1 MKRSSILILM
11 ILLCFTQKII
21 TETPNNKP
29 TGHEAKKYIK
39 LKNPVIHFLDGVH
52 GCLDGNA
59 IADMFSI
66 KKKIQDLQHGI
77 FDKKTNSH
85 RGKFTYMNQPAS
97 ITMLL
102 KYEEELEKNP
112 EQPDKQK
119 MENDLNR
126 CLKEARTDFIQ
137 ATLYFMDKIK
147 GTKGLVMKLITE
159 SCVERGIKHTLL
171 LEWANT
177 NGNEEAYFNSKIKTI
192 KEFDIFLTH
201 VTDFLGD
208 LIKSCGIGFAQ
219 FKIMQKKQKDATR
232 T

>member
-1 MKRSSILILM
+1 MKRSAVLILM
-11 ILLCFTQKII
+11 ILICFTQKII
-21 TETPNNKP
+21 TNIPNNKP
-29 TGHEAKKYIK
+29 AGHESKKYIK

-52 GCLDGNA
+52 GCLDANA

-66 KKKIQDLQHGI
+66 KKKIQDLKYGI
-77 FDKKTNSH
+77 HDKKTDTYH
-85 RGKFTYMNQPAS
+85 GKFTYMNQPAS
-97 ITMLL
+97 ISMLI
-102 KYEEELEKNP
+102 KFEEEIEKNP
-112 EQPDKQK
+112 NQPNAEQKKHDLDK
-119 MENDLNR
+119 

-147 GTKGLVMKLITE
+147 GAKGLVMKLITE

-208 LIKSCGIGFAQ
+208 LITSCEIGFAE
-219 FKIMQKKQKDATR
+219 FKILQKKQKNATR
-232 T
+232 A